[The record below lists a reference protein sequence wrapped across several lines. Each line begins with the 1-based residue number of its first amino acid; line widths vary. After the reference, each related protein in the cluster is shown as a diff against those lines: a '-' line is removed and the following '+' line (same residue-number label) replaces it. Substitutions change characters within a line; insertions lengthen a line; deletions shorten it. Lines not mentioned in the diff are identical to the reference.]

1 MELNKIID
9 HTILKAN
16 ASSEDVIRCCT
27 EAREHGFFSVCV
39 NSRFAKLVHEQLE
52 GSGVK
57 TCCVVGFPLGAMSSA
72 SKAFETKTAVSDG
85 ADEIDM
91 VIAVGAL
98 KEGDY
103 EYVLNDIK
111 AVVGAA
117 GDAAVKVIIETCL
130 LSDEEKVKACKLSVE
145 GGAKYVKT
153 STGFGNGGAD
163 ARDIALMRKTVGANI
178 GVKASGGIRT
188 KQDALKMVEA
198 GASRIGASAS
208 IKICE

>member
-9 HTILKAN
+9 HTILKAD
-16 ASSEDVIRCCT
+16 AESEDVIRCCT

-72 SKAFETKTAVSDG
+72 AKAFETKTAVSDG

-117 GDAAVKVIIETCL
+117 GDAAVKVIIETCF

-153 STGFGNGGAD
+153 STGFGSGGAD
-163 ARDIALMRKTVGANI
+163 ARDRENPRFCVNLIFGLHK
-178 GVKASGGIRT
+178 SF
-188 KQDALKMVEA
+188 
-198 GASRIGASAS
+198 
-208 IKICE
+208 IKLYQNPYPCKG